1 MDFSC
6 TKPFPDGSATVS
18 NCYSY
23 LDCDVLVIDRYVPS
37 RLDYESISLAQDELP
52 GGGTIVYFEKVY
64 YGSIAL
70 RVPSDPSLTIRTFI
84 DNEEYDPAMQG
95 MGDQPRYALLG
106 GPFEAGCRVR
116 LEIIGEVKVPVDTA
130 NTDTVVEPVDTN
142 NNETVTEFADVNNSV
157 TVTEL
162 GEDEKTAVN
171 SDIGDDISNDA
182 DNSSATDIGNDTCNT
197 GVADVDSDSDND
209 TNTDIAS
216 DINNDI
222 DSDTVTDTSDDIDI
236 DTCKDSAKECDHK
249 AVATSE
255 VSPQPNFPSAIHD
268 PSMQLRT
275 LHVPGSSIFFNDMRS
290 RFFIKQEMPGDSV
303 LLALPLGYDFEVDG
317 HCSGNTHTFD
327 LSDNSFTGYSMRVYS
342 QNHISYRDFD
352 LAILKYSEDSQAGAR
367 TVHAYTPITG
377 AFSGEACYILD
388 RTGSVTE
395 SATHGSYKCSA
406 DTIDCSADAIDC
418 SAGAIGFSTGD
429 VPAFG
434 IDPSSGYKWGH
445 SEDGYY
451 HFELENGGYELT
463 ASFTGTGARLISSP
477 GTSSE
482 RVIIRE
488 TTEAPQR
495 YGIRITDG
503 ELVLAIT
510 EVEEINF
517 ATLII
522 RALDTTAV
530 QSGYEPLN
538 IVQKEIPADFTTSRT
553 ASSGSTATKT
563 EAAARVIASG
573 SVKPTAIGTVSDS
586 CRQTPPGVVTNPK
599 GTAPFIKVQPEVQK
613 HINNGLAINKNKDT
627 IKSLGIVTGAL
638 AVAAGILSLLKKDD

>member
-142 NNETVTEFADVNNSV
+142 NNETVTEFADVNSSV
-157 TVTEL
+157 TVAEL
-162 GEDEKTAVN
+162 GEDERTAVN
-171 SDIGDDISNDA
+171 SDISNDA
-182 DNSSATDIGNDTCNT
+182 DG
-197 GVADVDSDSDND
+197 DSGSD
-209 TNTDIAS
+209 TNADIAS
-216 DINNDI
+216 DSNNDI
-222 DSDTVTDTSDDIDI
+222 DS

-249 AVATSE
+249 AVAASE

-317 HCSGNTHTFD
+317 HCSGNTHTFE

-352 LAILKYSEDSQAGAR
+352 LAILKYSEDSQDGAR

-406 DTIDCSADAIDC
+406 DTIDCSAGAIDC

-553 ASSGSTATKT
+553 ASAGSTATKT

-586 CRQTPPGVVTNPK
+586 CRQTPPGVMTNQK